1 MNFEKIELIGFKSF
15 ADKMEITFD
24 NGVTAIVGPNGCGK
38 SNISDAVRWVLGEQ
52 SAKSLRGSSMTD
64 VIFNGT
70 QNRKSLSY
78 CEVSLYFDNSNHI
91 FKSCDYQEVILTRK
105 LFRSGE
111 SEYYIN
117 KQPARMRDII
127 DLLHECG
134 VSKNGYTII
143 SQGKVSEI
151 LSSKPEDRRAIFEEA
166 VGISK
171 SKSVKSESE
180 RKLERTRENILRIND
195 IITEIS
201 RQLEPA
207 ERSAEKTK
215 KYLELSDEL
224 KYHEVNNF
232 LYKHE
237 NASTQKDNIL
247 LRIQGLSEEYAVNE
261 QQLASAEAD
270 YENHMKELS
279 ESDSVLNSLHEEIL
293 QRSISQEKLESD
305 TRIYREKIGYLKNE
319 IERLDTEERDRK
331 EKIEL
336 LNKAIVAKKEALASA
351 AAEKSEL
358 SEENDKL
365 TKKLNK
371 LFEQIAQGE
380 TLSKS
385 SQSEILV
392 ATETIADINKNIGAL
407 GGEKTVISSRMQEV
421 SESVKILSD
430 EIAALSLSLKKA
442 NEDLTSNQKTKEDA
456 EKNIEE
462 LEKSI
467 SAHNEKIAEL
477 TNEIYKLNIDINN
490 LSSRQKIFANI
501 KETFEGF
508 PSSVRRLMSDAKTNA
523 TLKSHIKDVVAQ
535 VVKTDKKYETAVETA
550 IGNAIQHV
558 ITDTPEDAQYVI
570 EYLKKAEAG
579 RATML
584 PIASL
589 KPRPDCAEILS
600 ALHERGVLGK
610 ATDLVKYDIYYKRVI
625 EYLLGNTLI
634 VDTSASALAISKKYD
649 FTFKVVTLDGDVFNP
664 SGTIA
669 GGSRRQNTT
678 SFISTDR
685 VIEQLSAEVEEKRKK
700 LEEFVNEKSILTQK
714 ANEEVAALD
723 VFNNL
728 LIQSKQNIST
738 LNVQIDSL
746 NSVITD
752 KTETLKKDSAT
763 YQAVLSRLSEI
774 DKQFV
779 DITEGN
785 KILAEKKQ
793 SATDENAKLEKEYD
807 ILRVERDELSK
818 TVAANANRITLLEAE
833 TAAAE
838 TEIIRLS
845 DELKESETI
854 VANNVSNVETNNSLI
869 ESFYKEIEKLTLSAE
884 ETSGVKELK
893 ERLTE
898 TEARKQK
905 LNDAVLQDDFK
916 RKFHTSELS
925 KIAEK
930 KHEQELEITKIDTE
944 LGYISQRVGDE
955 YGLDYESAIALRDD
969 NYDYNVSNQE
979 IARLRSK
986 INSLGSINPSAMEEC
1001 RILRERYE
1009 EHLAQKEDLDKAEQ
1023 DLRDAIKSLTEEMLK
1038 TFNVGFEQI
1047 RNHFKRI
1054 FKELF
1059 GGGTA
1064 DLILDYSEADD
1075 PLLAGVEIVAEP
1087 PGKKL
1092 QKISLLSGGE
1102 MALTAI
1108 AILFA
1113 ILKLRPMPFCV
1124 LDEIEAA
1131 LDDANVERFARYLK
1145 NFSQETQFVVITH
1158 KKVTMELADAL
1169 FGVTM
1174 QEKGVSKIVSVKLAD
1189 IKDSL
1194 NDN

>member
-171 SKSVKSESE
+171 SKSVKLESE
-180 RKLERTRENILRIND
+180 RKLERTRDNILRIND
-195 IITEIS
+195 IITEIG

-207 ERSAEKTK
+207 EKAAEKTRK
-215 KYLELSDEL
+215 FLDLSEQL

-237 NASTQKDNIL
+237 NASSVKDRIAT
-247 LRIQGLSEEYAVNE
+247 RIQGLSEEYAVNE
-261 QQLASAEAD
+261 DQLKTAESD
-270 YENHMKELS
+270 YEAHMKELA
-279 ESDSVLNSLHEEIL
+279 ESDNILNSLHEEIL
-293 QRSISQEKLESD
+293 ERSISQEKLESD
-305 TRIYREKIGYLKNE
+305 TRVYREKIGFLKNE
-319 IERLDTEERDRK
+319 IERLTVEEKERR

-336 LNKAIVAKKEALASA
+336 LNKAIVAKREYLDISL
-351 AAEKSEL
+351 AEKNKL
-358 SEENDKL
+358 SLENESL
-365 TKKLNK
+365 TLKLNN
-371 LFEQIAQGE
+371 LFEKIAHGE
-380 TLSKS
+380 SLSKT
-385 SQSEILV
+385 SQSEILI
-392 ATETIADINKNIGAL
+392 ATETLADINKNIGSL
-407 GGEKTVISSRMQEV
+407 DTEKSVISSRMQEV
-421 SESVKILSD
+421 SESVRILTE
-430 EIAALSLSLKKA
+430 EINNLSSSLSTAKKDYEENLKIK
-442 NEDLTSNQKTKEDA
+442 EDCEKNVAELEASVSADNQK
-456 EKNIEE
+456 
-462 LEKSI
+462 I
-467 SAHNEKIAEL
+467 SEL
-477 TNEIYKLNIDINN
+477 TNEIYKLNIEINN
-490 LSSRQKIFANI
+490 LTARQKIFANI

-508 PSSVRRLMSDAKTNA
+508 PSSVRRLMLDAKTNA
-523 TLKSHIKDVVAQ
+523 TLKSHIKDIVAQ
-535 VVKTDKKYETAVETA
+535 VVKTDKKYEIAIETA
-550 IGNAIQHV
+550 IGNAIQNV
-558 ITDTPEDAQYVI
+558 ITETPEDARYVI

-579 RATML
+579 RVTVL
-584 PIASL
+584 PITSV
-589 KPRPDCAEILS
+589 KPRPDCDEIEKAVKLN
-600 ALHERGVLGK
+600 GVIGK
-610 ATDLVKYDIYYKRVI
+610 AIDLVKFDPYYKRVI
-625 EYLLGNTLI
+625 EYLLGNTL
-634 VDTSASALAISKKYD
+634 VAEDSLTALHISKTYG
-649 FTFKVVTLDGDVFNP
+649 FAFKVVTIEGDVFNP
-664 SGTIA
+664 TGTVS
-669 GGSRRQNTT
+669 GGSRRQNST
-678 SFISTDR
+678 SLISTER
-685 VIEQLSAEVEEKRKK
+685 MIEQISAEAEEKRKK
-700 LEEFVNEKSILTQK
+700 LESLVAEKSELTATVNFNVESLD
-714 ANEEVAALD
+714 ANNAK
-723 VFNNL
+723 
-728 LIQSKQNIST
+728 LIDAKQNIST
-738 LNVQIDSL
+738 LKVQIDSL
-746 NSVITD
+746 MAVISD
-752 KTETLKKDSAT
+752 KRSLLQKDSAT
-763 YQAVLSRLSEI
+763 FDAVSGRLSQI
-774 DKQFV
+774 DKEFS

-785 KILAEKKQ
+785 KLLNEKKKT
-793 SATDENAKLEKEYD
+793 ATDETAKLQKEYD
-807 ILRVERDELSK
+807 ELKSERDSLTQK
-818 TVAANANRITLLEAE
+818 VAAAANRISYLEAE
-833 TAAAE
+833 IIAAE
-838 TEIIRLS
+838 SDVKRLN
-845 DELKESETI
+845 DELKEAETI
-854 VANNVSNVETNNSLI
+854 ISNAVSSIETDNSLI
-869 ESFYKEIEKLTLSAE
+869 AQFYKEIEKLTLSAE
-884 ETSGVKELK
+884 ESSGVKELK
-893 ERLTE
+893 DKLSEVE
-898 TEARKQK
+898 TRKQK
-905 LNDAVLQDDFK
+905 LNDAVAQDDFK
-916 RKFHTSELS
+916 RKFHNSELT
-925 KIAEK
+925 KISEK
-930 KHEQELEITKIDTE
+930 KHEQELEIAKIDSE
-944 LGYISQRVGDE
+944 LEYISQRVSDE
-955 YGLDYESAIALRDD
+955 YGLDYESAKKLRDD
-969 NYDYNVSNQE
+969 NYDYNLSNSE
-979 IARLRSK
+979 ITRLRGK
-986 INSLGSINPSAMEEC
+986 INSLGTINPAAIEEC
-1001 RILRERYE
+1001 QILKERYDE
-1009 EHLAQKEDLDKAEQ
+1009 QLTQKQDLDKAEQ
-1023 DLRDAIKSLTEEMLK
+1023 DLRNAIKEITEEML
-1038 TFNVGFEQI
+1038 TQFNEGFEKI

-1059 GGGTA
+1059 GGGSA

-1145 NFSQETQFVVITH
+1145 NFSEETQFVVITH

-1189 IKDSL
+1189 IKDAIDE
-1194 NDN
+1194 N